1 MSLAKLK
8 KVLALAPKEEL
19 MDIIVTLYGARK
31 EAKEFLEFY
40 LTPDVE
46 EKAEKAWRKITKEF
60 NRRKYGMIS
69 PRMSRV
75 KEAIKDFASLQ
86 PGEEEVVKLTLR
98 TVQEAVIQSTRTAM
112 RNQAAVSCSKMAEK
126 LVGDSDAIG
135 LAPYVLQVYDDTLRS
150 PRLGPL
156 SSPIADSIRDIVCN
170 SYMGSTS

>member
-126 LVGDSDAIG
+126 LVGDAAAMG
-135 LAPYVLQVYDDTLRS
+135 LAGYVLDGYAEALRSPLIGCLASPLADTLRD
-150 PRLGPL
+150 L
-156 SSPIADSIRDIVCN
+156 VN
-170 SYMGSTS
+170 SFAGEE